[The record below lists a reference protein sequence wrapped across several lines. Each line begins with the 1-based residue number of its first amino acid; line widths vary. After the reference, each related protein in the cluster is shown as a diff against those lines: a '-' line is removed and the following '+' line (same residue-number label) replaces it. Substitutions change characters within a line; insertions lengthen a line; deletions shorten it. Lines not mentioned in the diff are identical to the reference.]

1 MSGRGN
7 GVDLIRRLLRHEK
20 GGTAIEYGLICAL
33 VIIAMIGALETFA
46 GSVIHMIN
54 HVSTEVSNVE

>member
-1 MSGRGN
+1 
-7 GVDLIRRLLRHEK
+7 VDLIRRLLRHEK